1 MTNLEVGIGLS
12 KKLWMDF
19 FFVLSFSLGGWM
31 EACFTSHKKSENSYS
46 LGVGVEDVYLLFLK
60 PIFWG
65 GKMR

>member
-1 MTNLEVGIGLS
+1 
-12 KKLWMDF
+12 
-19 FFVLSFSLGGWM
+19 M
-31 EACFTSHKKSENSYS
+31 EECFTSHKKSENSYS